1 MKRVLRKGFL
11 NIEVLKWHERDP
23 EDTFKEF
30 RDRFSALDFLRP
42 FMRDSLSMMN
52 IRRILSGY
60 SLNGGATR
68 LSDHQVLEQLAWR
81 LVSGQFRILELPL
94 DMPAWG
100 YVEPEVEEEE
110 AAPAAA
116 AVPEAEHWIK
126 LQIVDDDTNEPVE
139 GVPLKIKLPTGEVK
153 EFKSDKD
160 GTVEVK
166 GVPEGTWDIEE
177 MLDSDALEVV
187 EVA

>member
-1 MKRVLRKGFL
+1 MRRVLRKGFQ
-11 NIEVLKWHERDP
+11 NIEILKWHERRP
-23 EDTFKEF
+23 AESFKVF

-42 FMRDSLSMMN
+42 FLRDSLSMMS
-52 IRRILSGY
+52 IRRIFSGN
-60 SLNGGATR
+60 SLNGGFFR

-81 LVSGQFRILELPL
+81 LASGQFRILELPL
-94 DMPAWG
+94 EMPAWSP
-100 YVEPEVEEEE
+100 VEPEVEEEE

-116 AVPEAEHWIK
+116 AVPEADHWIK
-126 LQIVDDDTNEPVE
+126 LQIVDDDTNEPIE

-160 GTVEVK
+160 GTIEVK

>member
-1 MKRVLRKGFL
+1 MRKVLRKGFQK
-11 NIEVLKWHERDP
+11 IEILKRHESRP
-23 EDTFKEF
+23 GESFKIF
-30 RDRFSALDFLRP
+30 RDRFSALNYLNP
-42 FMRDSLSMMN
+42 FMRDPLSIIN
-52 IRRILSGY
+52 IRRNLCGS
-60 SLNGGATR
+60 SLNRDFFR

-81 LVSGQFRILELPL
+81 LASGQFMIVELPL
-94 DMPAWG
+94 EMPVWG
-100 YVEPEVEEEE
+100 YIEPEDEEEE
-110 AAPAAA
+110 AAAEAVVPAT
-116 AVPEAEHWIK
+116 EHWIK

-153 EFKSDKD
+153 EFKSDKN